1 MPDSEITGKAK
12 KNRKSRFSSV
22 FRKQKRSK
30 DQSESDEEKT
40 NEKNSPNDDDIDIDE
55 GKYVT
60 KQRAKRT
67 PKDRK
72 KQEKSNGRFARLF
85 TSSKEKDSEQTGQ
98 PKIAKL
104 NELQRFAYLHI
115 SRSLPTLP
123 GYREAYEQ
131 AGLPL
136 IYESY
141 ISSSFLLSFIAS
153 IPAFVLSFLLETR
166 ILASP
171 VLLSVIASFVL
182 SFVVFAISLLV
193 WLLYPLERRRVFKSK
208 LERQLAYSFGILGA
222 LSAAGI
228 GVERLFERLATT
240 ESNPVLAELARRFLR
255 NVKVFG
261 LDTESALREVAS
273 HSPSLQFSK
282 MLESIAI
289 AYRTSGSMHDLVA
302 FESSRLFSEKKENL
316 RKGVNDLAV
325 MAELYITLV
334 VVGPIIFIVMLTIFT
349 ILPMASSHLPAPTGL
364 INLLVFLGIPAISV
378 VFIIIL
384 DSMVNRL

>member
-1 MPDSEITGKAK
+1 LPDSGTAGKAK
-12 KNRKSRFSSV
+12 KNPKRRFGALLRKKKEEDSTSESKQDEESRGDAPAFDEEVIIEQGKYATKQNVRRKEEKRKNGKSRLANLFGT
-22 FRKQKRSK
+22 KK
-30 DQSESDEEKT
+30 ESD
-40 NEKNSPNDDDIDIDE
+40 
-55 GKYVT
+55 
-60 KQRAKRT
+60 RT
-67 PKDRK
+67 
-72 KQEKSNGRFARLF
+72 QQ
-85 TSSKEKDSEQTGQ
+85 SKIS
-98 PKIAKL
+98 KL
-104 NELQRFAYLHI
+104 NPIQRFAYIHI

-141 ISSSFLLSFIAS
+141 ISTAFLLSFVAAV
-153 IPAFVLSFLLETR
+153 PVLVLSYLLETS
-166 ILASP
+166 ILGSAVVVSI
-171 VLLSVIASFVL
+171 IASLVL
-182 SFVVFAISLLV
+182 SFVVFAVSLLV
-193 WLLYPLERRRVFKSK
+193 WLLYPLERRRSFKSK

-261 LDTESALREVAS
+261 LDTESALKEVAS

-282 MLESIAI
+282 MLESMAI

-302 FESSRLFSEKKENL
+302 FESGRLFSEKKENL
-316 RKGVNDLAV
+316 RKSVNDLAV

-334 VVGPIIFIVMLTIFT
+334 VVGPVIFIVMLTIFT
-349 ILPMASSHLPAPTGL
+349 ILPSSTSSLPNPSGL
-364 INLLVFLGIPAISV
+364 INLLIFIGIPAISA
-378 VFIIIL
+378 VFVIIL

>member
-1 MPDSEITGKAK
+1 MPDSETTGKAK
-12 KNRKSRFSSV
+12 NNRKGRWASI
-22 FRKQKRSK
+22 FRKKKAKDEAKRA
-30 DQSESDEEKT
+30 ENLNEENPLSDDEL
-40 NEKNSPNDDDIDIDE
+40 NVNE

-60 KQRAKRT
+60 KQKIKRV
-67 PKDRK
+67 PVK
-72 KQEKSNGRFARLF
+72 KQPQKKGKGRLAKRFAR
-85 TSSKEKDSEQTGQ
+85 SKKEKDSEQIGE

-104 NELQRFAYLHI
+104 NPLQRFAYLHI

-141 ISSSFLLSFIAS
+141 ISSAFLLSFIAS
-153 IPAFVLSFLLETR
+153 IPAFILSFLLETR

-171 VLLSVIASFVL
+171 VLLSVIASVVL

-193 WLLYPLERRRVFKSK
+193 WLLYPLERRRAFKSK

-261 LDTESALREVAS
+261 LDTESALREVAT

-349 ILPMASSHLPAPTGL
+349 ILPTATTYLPNPTGL
-364 INLLVFLGIPAISV
+364 INLLVFLGIPAISII
-378 VFIIIL
+378 FIIIL

>member
-1 MPDSEITGKAK
+1 LPDSGTAGKAK
-12 KNRKSRFSSV
+12 KNPKRRFGSL
-22 FRKQKRSK
+22 FRKKKEEDSPSDSK
-30 DQSESDEEKT
+30 QDEEPR
-40 NEKNSPNDDDIDIDE
+40 EDAPAFDE
-55 GKYVT
+55 EVT
-60 KQRAKRT
+60 IQTGRYAAKQKVK
-67 PKDRK
+67 P
-72 KQEKSNGRFARLF
+72 KQEKKKNGKSRLASLFGTKKESERTEQSNI
-85 TSSKEKDSEQTGQ
+85 S
-98 PKIAKL
+98 KL
-104 NELQRFAYLHI
+104 NAIQRFAYLHI

-141 ISSSFLLSFIAS
+141 ISTAFLLSFVAAV
-153 IPAFVLSFLLETR
+153 PVLVLSYLLETSFLGSAV
-166 ILASP
+166 IVSI
-171 VLLSVIASFVL
+171 IASVVL
-182 SFVVFAISLLV
+182 SFVVFAVSLLV
-193 WLLYPLERRRVFKSK
+193 WLLYPLERRRSFKSK

-261 LDTESALREVAS
+261 LDTESALKEVAS

-282 MLESIAI
+282 MLESMAI

-302 FESSRLFSEKKENL
+302 FDSGRLFSEKKENL
-316 RKGVNDLAV
+316 RKSVNDLAV

-334 VVGPIIFIVMLTIFT
+334 VVGPVIFIVMLTIFT
-349 ILPMASSHLPAPTGL
+349 ILPSSTSSLPNPSGL
-364 INLLVFLGIPAISV
+364 INLLIFIGIPAISA
-378 VFIIIL
+378 VFVIIL